1 MHTNSL
7 RLKTCGIRIAITY
20 YMDKFS
26 TIITLSPLVNSSI
39 RHAKLVA
46 GTDMTV
52 LLKGDTGTGKEVF
65 AQAIQQSSK
74 RANTIFLKLNCAAL
88 PENLI
93 ESELFGHKKGSFTDA
108 NNDAMGLLKSADGGT
123 LFLDEINSLP
133 ISIQS
138 KLLHFLD
145 SGEFIPIGEVI
156 AQKVDV
162 RIIAATNVDLTT
174 LISANQF
181 RSDLYYRLNAFPINL
196 PCLMDREEDIAP
208 LSLYF
213 FDVFAEKNGGKPPV
227 FSQECIDV
235 LQNYDWPGN
244 IRELKNICERFSVLF
259 AGVEIQP
266 EHLPAEFKRNIHK
279 PKLKHFTLPETGIKL
294 DDLEANLIYQAL
306 ERTQGNISKSAKL
319 LSISRNT
326 LSYRIQKYGL
336 STEF

>member
-1 MHTNSL
+1 
-7 RLKTCGIRIAITY
+7 
-20 YMDKFS
+20 MDKFS
-26 TIITLSPLVNSSI
+26 TIITLSPLVNSRI
-39 RHAKLVA
+39 RQAKLVA

-74 RANTIFLKLNCAAL
+74 RANTVFLKLNCAAL
-88 PENLI
+88 SENLI

-108 NNDAMGLLKSADGGT
+108 NHDTIGLLKSADGGT

-145 SGEFIPIGEVI
+145 SGEFLSVGEVI
-156 AQKVDV
+156 PHKVDV
-162 RIIAATNVDLTT
+162 RIIAATNFDLTT
-174 LISANQF
+174 LISAKQF
-181 RSDLYYRLNAFPINL
+181 RSDLYFRLNAFPIDL
-196 PCLMDREEDIAP
+196 PCLVDREEDIIP

-213 FDVFAEKNGGKPPV
+213 FDVIAEKNGGKAPT
-227 FSQECIDV
+227 FSKECIDV

-259 AGVEIQP
+259 AGLVIEP
-266 EHLPAEFKRNIHK
+266 DHLPAEFKTNIHK

-294 DDLEANLIYQAL
+294 DNLEANLIYQAL

-336 STEF
+336 STDF